1 MVGKYVAIEDLET
14 LSFYE
19 NCNLIYHLLL
29 LENKQ
34 TQNCDLKQQQQ
45 NRYISFAHDSVMWA
59 GLSKIHLFLH
69 HDISWESMNGG

>member
-19 NCNLIYHLLL
+19 NCNLIYQLLL

-45 NRYISFAHDSVMWA
+45 NRYISFAHDSVM
-59 GLSKIHLFLH
+59 
-69 HDISWESMNGG
+69 